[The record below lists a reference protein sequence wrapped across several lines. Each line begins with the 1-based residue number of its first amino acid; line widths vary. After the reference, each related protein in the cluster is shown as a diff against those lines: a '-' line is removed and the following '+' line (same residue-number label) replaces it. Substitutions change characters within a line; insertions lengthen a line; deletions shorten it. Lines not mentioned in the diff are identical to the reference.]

1 MTELTRR
8 TVLSAV
14 TVQLMRAQPVA
25 ALRLPRKLRVGIWGV
40 QGHTGEITVPAPSLP
55 DVEIVAVADAH
66 EKPSGKLA
74 SFKFYNNPRGM
85 LDRENLDIVAVCNNN
100 GERAAAILEC
110 IKRGLNV
117 IAEKPIALD
126 RAGLARIKRAVAD
139 SRISLG
145 MLLPMRFDPPYLAIR
160 NIVKE
165 GIIGDVAQIAS
176 QKSYKAGA
184 REDWYKKR
192 SSYGGSIAWIGIH
205 MIDLMRFT
213 SGREFRETAGFQG
226 HIAFPE
232 LGEMENV
239 TASIFKLDNG
249 GVANLRMDYLRTP
262 TAPTHGDDRLRLA
275 GTKGIVEYQE
285 SVGVTLMTDAEKP
298 HSLSLLP
305 PGRSV
310 FVDYLDHA
318 YNGAPAMLPLDDIYR
333 VTEITI
339 GAQEAADKGAVIKL

>member
-1 MTELTRR
+1 MTRR
-8 TVLSAV
+8 TVLSAAALQV
-14 TVQLMRAQPVA
+14 LRAQSSV
-25 ALRLPRKLRVGIWGV
+25 LVRLPKKVRVGIWGV
-40 QGHTGEITVPAPSLP
+40 QGHTGEITEPAPSMP

-66 EKPSGKLA
+66 EKVSGKLA
-74 SFKFYNNPRGM
+74 SYRFYSDPREM
-85 LDRENLDIVAVCNNN
+85 LEREKLDIVAVCNNN

-110 IKRGLNV
+110 IGRGLNV
-117 IAEKPIALD
+117 VAEKPLALN
-126 RAGLARIKRAVAD
+126 RADLSRIKRAVSD
-139 SRISLG
+139 SGIKLG

-160 NIVKE
+160 DIANE
-165 GIIGDVAQIAS
+165 GVIGEVAQIAS
-176 QKSYKAGA
+176 QKSYKAGT

-192 SSYGGSIAWIGIH
+192 STYGGSIAWIGIH

-226 HIAFPE
+226 HVAFPD

-275 GTKGIVEYQE
+275 GTKGIIEYQE
-285 SVGVTLMTDAEKP
+285 ASGVTLMTNSEKP
-298 HSLSLLP
+298 HVVSTLP
-305 PGRSV
+305 KKKWL

-318 YNGAPAMLPLDDIYR
+318 YNGTPTMLPLDDIYR

-339 GAQEAADKGAVIKL
+339 GAQEAADKGTTVKL

>member
-1 MTELTRR
+1 
-8 TVLSAV
+8 
-14 TVQLMRAQPVA
+14 
-25 ALRLPRKLRVGIWGV
+25 
-40 QGHTGEITVPAPSLP
+40 
-55 DVEIVAVADAH
+55 
-66 EKPSGKLA
+66 
-74 SFKFYNNPRGM
+74 
-85 LDRENLDIVAVCNNN
+85 
-100 GERAAAILEC
+100 
-110 IKRGLNV
+110 
-117 IAEKPIALD
+117 
-126 RAGLARIKRAVAD
+126 
-139 SRISLG
+139 
-145 MLLPMRFDPPYLAIR
+145 
-160 NIVKE
+160 
-165 GIIGDVAQIAS
+165 
-176 QKSYKAGA
+176 
-184 REDWYKKR
+184 
-192 SSYGGSIAWIGIH
+192 